1 MLFILVICIR
11 DCSLVTAVSL
21 AMGYSESDL
30 LVASSAVYDLNVVHM
45 IEATILVGRGEYKL
59 ISNTCLTFD
68 IVVHVM

>member
-1 MLFILVICIR
+1 
-11 DCSLVTAVSL
+11 
-21 AMGYSESDL
+21 MGYSESDL